1 MKRMLINASQ
11 PEETRVALVDG
22 QRLYDLDIEN
32 ATNIQK
38 KANIYKGVITR
49 IEPSLEACFVDYGA
63 ERHGFLSF
71 KEVSKEYYTEEAKS
85 LSKPSIKEALK
96 EGMEVII
103 QVEKEERGNKGAAL
117 TTFITLAGRYL
128 VLMPNNPKAGGVSRR
143 IEGQERV
150 AIREAMSHLTIPEE
164 MGVIVRT
171 AGLGRTAEELQWDLD
186 YLLTL
191 WGSIK
196 TASEEKAPFLIYQES
211 NIIIRA
217 LRDYYR
223 NDIGEILIDN
233 KEIFEEAALFVSR
246 TMPQIRPK
254 IKLYEDQIPLFTRY
268 QIENQIQ
275 SAYQREVKLPSGGAL
290 VIDYTEALISIDI
303 NSGRATRGADI
314 EETALNTNLE
324 AAEEIARQLKLRDLG
339 GLVVIDFIDMLE
351 SDHQRQVER
360 TFHEALSLD
369 RARIQ
374 TGHISRFGLLEMS
387 RQRLRPSLDET
398 THIVCP
404 RCSGHGTIRNIK
416 SLALEVLR
424 LIEEE
429 ALKERTSEII
439 VQLPVDVS
447 IFLLNEKR
455 EDVSSIENRLNVRI
469 VMIPNQNLETPHFE
483 ISRHR
488 SDQALLNNKV
498 SNEHSIIE
506 QPSNE
511 ALVNQAYNPAKPQKN
526 IPVVSNMVPATPPPV
541 VEKPVEA
548 QPTLWQMIVD
558 WLKSLLSHPEEAKKE
573 TVKRSEQPKQR
584 QRTNPRRKSNRRVT
598 TRANAPEHNEIATV
612 TRITEDRPD
621 FSGKNGDKPADKAE
635 TKEKRNTN
643 ETRENREPRE
653 NRDNG
658 EAPKSRNRRSRNRNN
673 QNTGDAKTDVKN
685 DAPDASEKPAKQERA
700 PRAERTDRNNKQ
712 DKGND
717 AVKQE
722 RTPRPEFVEVEVN
735 GETRKRRVRK
745 GRPRVEEAA
754 PEAVTP
760 VDAAPAPKAETAPKA
775 AKPEVIVVADAVAET
790 VIEAVPA
797 KVEAAVEAVIEAEPV
812 ATVVEAIQTV
822 SDHVTEVVDQVEAKV
837 DAAVETATEA
847 VEEIIIEHTPSVEAT
862 NVTATAEVEP
872 EIVIQ
877 HTIVDTPEE
886 KSAPEEKEVAD
897 LIEPTIVVE
906 DEVVTAP
913 AAPKATL
920 SVEEDLTV
928 VIPKSE
934 PEESRF
940 KIIVEDDAPEKK

>member
-38 KANIYKGVITR
+38 KANIYKGIITR
-49 IEPSLEACFVDYGA
+49 IEPSLEACFVDYGS

-71 KEVSKEYYTEEAKS
+71 KEVSKEYYSDAAKS
-85 LSKPSIKEALK
+85 MQKPSIKDALT

-117 TTFITLAGRYL
+117 TTMITLAGRYL
-128 VLMPNNPKAGGVSRR
+128 VLMPNNPKSGGVSRR

-150 AIREAMSHLTIPEE
+150 AIREAMSHLTIPDE

-186 YLLTL
+186 YLMTL
-191 WGSIK
+191 WQSIK
-196 TASEEKAPFLIYQES
+196 TASTEKAPFLIYQES

-233 KEIFEEAALFVSR
+233 PEIYEEAALFVSR
-246 TMPQIRPK
+246 TMPQIRSK

-290 VIDYTEALISIDI
+290 VIDYTEALVSIDI

-314 EETALNTNLE
+314 EETAFNTNVE

-339 GLVVIDFIDMLE
+339 GLIVIDFIDMLE
-351 SDHQRQVER
+351 SDHQRQVEKA
-360 TFHEALSLD
+360 FHEALALD

-416 SLALEVLR
+416 SLSLEVLR

-429 ALKERTSEII
+429 GLKERTGEII

-455 EDVSSIENRLNVRI
+455 EDVSDIEKRLGVRV
-469 VMIPNQNLETPHFE
+469 VMIPNQELETPHFE
-483 ISRHR
+483 ITRYR
-488 SDQALLNNKV
+488 TDQTAFTSKV
-498 SNEHSIIE
+498 SNEHSTTE
-506 QPSNE
+506 KLTDE

-541 VEKPVEA
+541 MEEKPVEV
-548 QPTLWQMIVD
+548 QPQATPSLWTMLVN
-558 WLKSLLSHPEEAKKE
+558 WFKSLLAPSESVQPKEEAQKA
-573 TVKRSEQPKQR
+573 QPQKPQR
-584 QRTNPRRKSNRRVT
+584 QRSNNRRRNNRRVT

-612 TRITEDRPD
+612 ERVSESRSDV
-621 FSGKNGDKPADKAE
+621 KADKADKNE
-635 TKEKRNTN
+635 RKNDTEKQND
-643 ETRENREPRE
+643 ES
-653 NRDNG
+653 RDNNG
-658 EAPKSRNRRSRNRNN
+658 EAPKPRNRRSRNKNN
-673 QNTGDAKTDVKN
+673 NANGNNTNAQNTQKNEKSEHKNESTVK
-685 DAPDASEKPAKQERA
+685 ATSITPKPDS
-700 PRAERTDRNNKQ
+700 
-712 DKGND
+712 
-717 AVKQE
+717 
-722 RTPRPEFVEVEVN
+722 VEVEVN
-735 GETRKRRVRK
+735 GEVRKRRIRK
-745 GRPRVEEAA
+745 GRKRVSEAEMNA
-754 PEAVTP
+754 LKGITATEVA
-760 VDAAPAPKAETAPKA
+760 TAPSTEA
-775 AKPEVIVVADAVAET
+775 IVIPQVEAQPVKSEVVAEPQVAKAT
-790 VIEAVPA
+790 VIEKP
-797 KVEAAVEAVIEAEPV
+797 AEP
-812 ATVVEAIQTV
+812 T
-822 SDHVTEVVDQVEAKV
+822 
-837 DAAVETATEA
+837 TEA
-847 VEEIIIEHTPSVEAT
+847 VDIVIQHTTVESSDETNAEPEASMIKAVKTEAPVETKTTAPS
-862 NVTATAEVEP
+862 EVSE

-877 HTIVDTPEE
+877 HSIVETPEDTQAVEVKE
-886 KSAPEEKEVAD
+886 KPVAQQ
-897 LIEPTIVVE
+897 TITVE
-906 DEVVTAP
+906 DEIVIK
-913 AAPKATL
+913 PKIIDTTDHQER
-920 SVEEDLTV
+920 SE
-928 VIPKSE
+928 IPS
-934 PEESRF
+934 F
-940 KIIVEDDAPEKK
+940 KIILEDEAPKK

>member
-38 KANIYKGVITR
+38 KANIYKGIITR

-71 KEVSKEYYTEEAKS
+71 KEVSKEYYSDAAKS
-85 LSKPSIKEALK
+85 MQKPSIKDALT

-117 TTFITLAGRYL
+117 TTMITLAGRYL
-128 VLMPNNPKAGGVSRR
+128 VLMPNNPKSGGVSRR

-150 AIREAMSHLTIPEE
+150 AIREAMSHLTIPDE

-186 YLLTL
+186 YLMTL
-191 WGSIK
+191 WRSIK
-196 TASEEKAPFLIYQES
+196 TASTEKAPFLIYQES

-233 KEIFEEAALFVSR
+233 PEIYEEAALFVSR
-246 TMPQIRPK
+246 TMPQIRSK

-290 VIDYTEALISIDI
+290 VIDYTEALVSIDI

-314 EETALNTNLE
+314 EETAFNTNVE

-339 GLVVIDFIDMLE
+339 GLIVIDFIDMLE
-351 SDHQRQVER
+351 SDHQRQVEKA
-360 TFHEALSLD
+360 FHEALSLD

-424 LIEEE
+424 LVEEE
-429 ALKERTSEII
+429 ALKERTGEII

-455 EDVSSIENRLNVRI
+455 EDVSDIEKRLNVRV
-469 VMIPNQNLETPHFE
+469 VMIPNQELETPHFE
-483 ISRHR
+483 ITRYR
-488 SDQALLNNKV
+488 TDQTSFTNKV
-498 SNEHSIIE
+498 SNDHNTTVKPTEE
-506 QPSNE
+506 E
-511 ALVNQAYNPAKPQKN
+511 LVNQAYNPAKPQKN

-541 VEKPVEA
+541 TEVKAAEP
-548 QPTLWQMIVD
+548 QPTPSLWSMLVN
-558 WLKSLLSHPEEAKKE
+558 WFKSLLTPAETQPSEEETKK
-573 TVKRSEQPKQR
+573 KAQPKQR
-584 QRTNPRRKSNRRVT
+584 QRSNNRRRNNRRVT
-598 TRANAPEHNEIATV
+598 TRANSPEHNEIATV
-612 TRITEDRPD
+612 ERVSESRSDVSKTDKSD
-621 FSGKNGDKPADKAE
+621 KNERKNVSDKQNDE
-635 TKEKRNTN
+635 S
-643 ETRENREPRE
+643 
-653 NRDNG
+653 RDNNN
-658 EAPKSRNRRSRNRNN
+658 EAPSRSRNRRSRNKNN
-673 QNTGDAKTDVKN
+673 NGNNNASQNTQKNEKSDHKNESTVKATN
-685 DAPDASEKPAKQERA
+685 ITPKPDS
-700 PRAERTDRNNKQ
+700 
-712 DKGND
+712 
-717 AVKQE
+717 
-722 RTPRPEFVEVEVN
+722 VEVEVN
-735 GETRKRRVRK
+735 GEVRKRKIRK
-745 GRPRVEEAA
+745 GRKRISEE
-754 PEAVTP
+754 EMNVL
-760 VDAAPAPKAETAPKA
+760 KG
-775 AKPEVIVVADAVAET
+775 T
-790 VIEAVPA
+790 V
-797 KVEAAVEAVIEAEPV
+797 AVEAVKAAEEKPVELSTAKDQTIPAESIIE
-812 ATVVEAIQTV
+812 TQQTM
-822 SDHVTEVVDQVEAKV
+822 
-837 DAAVETATEA
+837 ETA
-847 VEEIIIEHTPSVEAT
+847 VQ
-862 NVTATAEVEP
+862 AE

-877 HTIVDTPEE
+877 HSSETESKSSKKLESATIKVESEKVETVETTP
-886 KSAPEEKEVAD
+886 APQAPVEP
-897 LIEPTIVVE
+897 EPTSAADEIVIQQSPTDAKVNAPKSEMKEKAVIAPQQTVTVE
-906 DEVVTAP
+906 DEI
-913 AAPKATL
+913 
-920 SVEEDLTV
+920 
-928 VIPKSE
+928 VIKPQFITTKDEPDE
-934 PEESRF
+934 PESRSF
-940 KIIVEDDAPEKK
+940 KIIIEDEEPKK

>member
-1 MKRMLINASQ
+1 MLINASQ

-38 KANIYKGVITR
+38 KANIYKGIITR
-49 IEPSLEACFVDYGA
+49 IEPSLEACFVDYGS

-71 KEVSKEYYTEEAKS
+71 KEVSKEYYSDAAKS
-85 LSKPSIKEALK
+85 MQKPSIKDALH

-117 TTFITLAGRYL
+117 TTMITLAGRYL
-128 VLMPNNPKAGGVSRR
+128 VLMPNNPKSGGVSRR

-150 AIREAMSHLTIPEE
+150 AIREAMSHLTIPDE

-186 YLLTL
+186 YLMTL
-191 WGSIK
+191 WRSIK
-196 TASEEKAPFLIYQES
+196 TASTEKAPFLIYQES

-233 KEIFEEAALFVSR
+233 PEIYEEAALFVSR
-246 TMPQIRPK
+246 TMPQIRSK

-290 VIDYTEALISIDI
+290 VIDYTEALVSIDI

-314 EETALNTNLE
+314 EETAFNTNVE

-339 GLVVIDFIDMLE
+339 GLIVIDFIDMLE
-351 SDHQRQVER
+351 SDHQRQVEKA
-360 TFHEALSLD
+360 FHEALALD

-416 SLALEVLR
+416 SLSLEVLR

-429 ALKERTSEII
+429 ALKERTGEII

-455 EDVSSIENRLNVRI
+455 EDVSDIEKRLGVRV
-469 VMIPNQNLETPHFE
+469 VMIPNQELETPHFE
-483 ISRHR
+483 ITRYR
-488 SDQALLNNKV
+488 TDQTMLTNKV
-498 SNEHSIIE
+498 SNEHNATE
-506 QPSNE
+506 KPTDE

-541 VEKPVEA
+541 TEEKPAAVQV
-548 QPTLWQMIVD
+548 QPQQTPSLWSMLVN
-558 WLKSLLSHPEEAKKE
+558 WFKSLLTP
-573 TVKRSEQPKQR
+573 SESTQPKEEEKKAQPQKQQR
-584 QRTNPRRKSNRRVT
+584 QRSNNRRRNNRRVT

-612 TRITEDRPD
+612 ERVSESRSDIA
-621 FSGKNGDKPADKAE
+621 KADKSDKNDRKNDADKQNDE
-635 TKEKRNTN
+635 S
-643 ETRENREPRE
+643 
-653 NRDNG
+653 RDSNNG
-658 EAPKSRNRRSRNRNN
+658 EAPKPRNRRSRNKNN
-673 QNTGDAKTDVKN
+673 NANGNNNAAQNAQKNEKSEHKNENPVK
-685 DAPDASEKPAKQERA
+685 ATSITPKPDS
-700 PRAERTDRNNKQ
+700 
-712 DKGND
+712 
-717 AVKQE
+717 
-722 RTPRPEFVEVEVN
+722 VEVEVN
-735 GETRKRRVRK
+735 GEVRKRRIRK
-745 GRPRVEEAA
+745 GRKRVSEEEMNALKGIVA
-754 PEAVTP
+754 TEAVTEAVNTAASP
-760 VDAAPAPKAETAPKA
+760 VVSTEEIVIQQEIVTEAPSVKTEVIAEPQVTETTVTEKPAEPTTETLDIVIQHTTVESTDETSAEPEAPA
-775 AKPEVIVVADAVAET
+775 I
-790 VIEAVPA
+790 
-797 KVEAAVEAVIEAEPV
+797 KVEVEPI
-812 ATVVEAIQTV
+812 
-822 SDHVTEVVDQVEAKV
+822 VTEVVKTEIP
-837 DAAVETATEA
+837 VETKTTE
-847 VEEIIIEHTPSVEAT
+847 PSET
-862 NVTATAEVEP
+862 TE

-877 HTIVDTPEE
+877 HSIVETQEIKAVEVKEKAVAQQTIT
-886 KSAPEEKEVAD
+886 
-897 LIEPTIVVE
+897 VE
-906 DEVVTAP
+906 DEI
-913 AAPKATL
+913 
-920 SVEEDLTV
+920 
-928 VIPKSE
+928 VIKPQIIDTTDHQERSE
-934 PEESRF
+934 IPSF
-940 KIIVEDDAPEKK
+940 KIILEDEAPKK

>member
-1 MKRMLINASQ
+1 MLINASQ

-38 KANIYKGVITR
+38 KANIYKGIITR
-49 IEPSLEACFVDYGA
+49 IEPSLEACFVDYGS

-71 KEVSKEYYTEEAKS
+71 KEVSREYYSDAAKS
-85 LSKPSIKEALK
+85 MQKPSIKDALT

-117 TTFITLAGRYL
+117 TTMITLAGRYL
-128 VLMPNNPKAGGVSRR
+128 VLMPNNPKSGGVSRR

-150 AIREAMSHLTIPEE
+150 AIREAMSHLTIPDE

-186 YLLTL
+186 YLMTL
-191 WGSIK
+191 WRSIK
-196 TASEEKAPFLIYQES
+196 TASTEKAPFLIYQES

-233 KEIFEEAALFVSR
+233 AEIYEEAALFVSR
-246 TMPQIRPK
+246 TMPQIRSK

-290 VIDYTEALISIDI
+290 VIDYTEALVSIDI

-314 EETALNTNLE
+314 EETAFNTNVE

-339 GLVVIDFIDMLE
+339 GLIVIDFIDMLE
-351 SDHQRQVER
+351 SDHQRQVEKV
-360 TFHEALSLD
+360 FHEALALD

-416 SLALEVLR
+416 SLSLEVLR

-429 ALKERTSEII
+429 GLKERTGEII

-455 EDVSSIENRLNVRI
+455 EDISDIEKRLNVRV
-469 VMIPNQNLETPHFE
+469 VMIPNQELETPHFE
-483 ISRHR
+483 ITRYR
-488 SDQALLNNKV
+488 TDQTLLTNKV
-498 SNEHSIIE
+498 SNDHNVTEKPTE
-506 QPSNE
+506 E

-541 VEKPVEA
+541 TEEKVVEVQA
-548 QPTLWQMIVD
+548 QPHPTPSLWSVLVT
-558 WLKSLLSHPEEAKKE
+558 WFKSLLTP
-573 TVKRSEQPKQR
+573 SESAQPKEDADKKPQSHKQQR
-584 QRTNPRRKSNRRVT
+584 QRSNNRRRNNRRVT

-612 TRITEDRPD
+612 ERVSESRSDIA
-621 FSGKNGDKPADKAE
+621 KVDKADKNE
-635 TKEKRNTN
+635 RKNDVEKQNS
-643 ETRENREPRE
+643 E
-653 NRDNG
+653 NRDNTNNG
-658 EAPKSRNRRSRNRNN
+658 EAPKSRNRRSRNKNN
-673 QNTGDAKTDVKN
+673 NANGNNDTAQNTQK
-685 DAPDASEKPAKQERA
+685 SEKSEN
-700 PRAERTDRNNKQ
+700 RNEST
-712 DKGND
+712 
-717 AVKQE
+717 VKATSV
-722 RTPRPEFVEVEVN
+722 TPKPDSVEVEVN
-735 GETRKRRVRK
+735 GEVRKRRIRK
-745 GRPRVEEAA
+745 GRKRVS
-754 PEAVTP
+754 
-760 VDAAPAPKAETAPKA
+760 
-775 AKPEVIVVADAVAET
+775 
-790 VIEAVPA
+790 
-797 KVEAAVEAVIEAEPV
+797 EAEMN
-812 ATVVEAIQTV
+812 ALNG
-822 SDHVTEVVDQVEAKV
+822 VTTAV
-837 DAAVETATEA
+837 AVETNETVATA
-847 VEEIIIEHTPSVEAT
+847 PIAQPAEEIIIQQEVMANATEEKSKAPEAEKTTETVKPVTEEIEIFIQQAAVEKSEKVEKDSEPSIIKV
-862 NVTATAEVEP
+862 EVEP
-872 EIVIQ
+872 IVAIEPAKIVTPIEEKPSAPTESVEEIVIQ
-877 HTIVDTPEE
+877 QSIIETKSEPKVIETKE
-886 KSAPEEKEVAD
+886 KSVSQ
-897 LIEPTIVVE
+897 PTITVE
-906 DEVVTAP
+906 DEI
-913 AAPKATL
+913 
-920 SVEEDLTV
+920 
-928 VIPKSE
+928 VIKPQIIDTKDNK
-934 PEESRF
+934 EESDIPSF
-940 KIIVEDDAPEKK
+940 KIILEDEEPKK

>member
-38 KANIYKGVITR
+38 KANIYKGIITR
-49 IEPSLEACFVDYGA
+49 IEPSLEACFVDYGS

-71 KEVSKEYYTEEAKS
+71 KEVSKEYYSDAAKAMQ
-85 LSKPSIKEALK
+85 KPSIKDALT

-117 TTFITLAGRYL
+117 TTMITLAGRYL
-128 VLMPNNPKAGGVSRR
+128 VLMPNNPKSGGVSRR

-150 AIREAMSHLTIPEE
+150 AIREAMSHLTIPDE

-186 YLLTL
+186 YLMTL
-191 WGSIK
+191 WHSIK
-196 TASEEKAPFLIYQES
+196 TASTEKAPFLIYQES

-233 KEIFEEAALFVSR
+233 AEIYEEAALFVSR
-246 TMPQIRPK
+246 TMPQIRSK

-290 VIDYTEALISIDI
+290 VIDYTEALVSIDI

-314 EETALNTNLE
+314 EETAFNTNVE

-339 GLVVIDFIDMLE
+339 GLIVIDFIDMLE
-351 SDHQRQVER
+351 SDHQRKVEKA
-360 TFHEALSLD
+360 FHEALSLD

-424 LIEEE
+424 LVEEE
-429 ALKERTSEII
+429 ALKERTGEII

-455 EDVSSIENRLNVRI
+455 EDVSDIEKRLGVRV
-469 VMIPNQNLETPHFE
+469 VMIPNQELETPHFE
-483 ISRHR
+483 ITRYR
-488 SDQALLNNKV
+488 TDQTTLTNKV
-498 SNEHSIIE
+498 SNEHNITE
-506 QPSNE
+506 KPTDE
-511 ALVNQAYNPAKPQKN
+511 ALVNQAYNPTKPQKN

-541 VEKPVEA
+541 TEEKAPEVKPV
-548 QPTLWQMIVD
+548 PSLWTMLVN
-558 WLKSLLSHPEEAKKE
+558 WFKSLLTPSEPQISEEETKK
-573 TVKRSEQPKQR
+573 KSQQPKQR
-584 QRTNPRRKSNRRVT
+584 QRSNNRRRNNRRVT

-612 TRITEDRPD
+612 ERVSEVRSDIT
-621 FSGKNGDKPADKAE
+621 KADKS
-635 TKEKRNTN
+635 EKTDDV
-643 ETRENREPRE
+643 
-653 NRDNG
+653 RDNNG
-658 EAPKSRNRRSRNRNN
+658 EAPKPRTRRSRNKNN
-673 QNTGDAKTDVKN
+673 NANNNNTTQNTQKT
-685 DAPDASEKPAKQERA
+685 
-700 PRAERTDRNNKQ
+700 
-712 DKGND
+712 
-717 AVKQE
+717 
-722 RTPRPEFVEVEVN
+722 
-735 GETRKRRVRK
+735 
-745 GRPRVEEAA
+745 
-754 PEAVTP
+754 
-760 VDAAPAPKAETAPKA
+760 
-775 AKPEVIVVADAVAET
+775 
-790 VIEAVPA
+790 
-797 KVEAAVEAVIEAEPV
+797 
-812 ATVVEAIQTV
+812 
-822 SDHVTEVVDQVEAKV
+822 
-837 DAAVETATEA
+837 
-847 VEEIIIEHTPSVEAT
+847 
-862 NVTATAEVEP
+862 
-872 EIVIQ
+872 
-877 HTIVDTPEE
+877 E
-886 KSAPEEKEVAD
+886 KSDNKNEN
-897 LIEPTIVVE
+897 IV
-906 DEVVTAP
+906 
-913 AAPKATL
+913 KAT
-920 SVEEDLTV
+920 SIT
-928 VIPKSE
+928 PK
-934 PEESRF
+934 P
-940 KIIVEDDAPEKK
+940 

>member
-71 KEVSKEYYTEEAKS
+71 KEVSKEYYTDEAKN

-360 TFHEALSLD
+360 AFHEALSLD

-573 TVKRSEQPKQR
+573 QVKRSEQPKQR

-612 TRITEDRPD
+612 TRVTEDRPD
-621 FSGKNGDKPADKAE
+621 FSGKNSEKPATDKVE
-635 TKEKRNTN
+635 NKEKRNAN
-643 ETRENREPRE
+643 EPRE
-653 NRDNG
+653 NRDNS

-673 QNTGDAKTDVKN
+673 QNASDAKPEVKN
-685 DAPDASEKPAKQERA
+685 DAPEAAEKPAKQERA
-700 PRAERTDRNNKQ
+700 PRADRAERNNKQ

-717 AVKQE
+717 VAKQE
-722 RTPRPEFVEVEVN
+722 RAPRPEFVEVEVN

-745 GRPRVEEAA
+745 GRPRIEEAA
-754 PEAVTP
+754 PEAVTA
-760 VDAAPAPKAETAPKA
+760 VEAAPMPKAEDAPKA
-775 AKPEVIVVADAVAET
+775 AKPEVIVVADAIAET
-790 VIEAVPA
+790 VIEAVPE
-797 KVEAAVEAVIEAEPV
+797 KVEAAVEAVIESEPV
-812 ATVVEAIQTV
+812 ATVVEAIQTA

-837 DAAVETATEA
+837 EAVVEAASDAAQ
-847 VEEIIIEHTPSVEAT
+847 EIIIQHTPNVEET
-862 NVTATAEVEP
+862 HVMATAEVEP

-877 HTIVDTPEE
+877 HAIIETQDDAA
-886 KSAPEEKEVAD
+886 APEAKEAD
-897 LIEPTIVVE
+897 VIEPTIVVE
-906 DEVVTAP
+906 DDVVMTP
-913 AAPKATL
+913 AAPKATV

>member
-38 KANIYKGVITR
+38 KANIYKGIITR
-49 IEPSLEACFVDYGA
+49 IEPSLEACFVDYGS

-71 KEVSKEYYTEEAKS
+71 KEVSREYYSDAAKS
-85 LSKPSIKEALK
+85 MQKPSIKDALT

-117 TTFITLAGRYL
+117 TTMITLAGRYL
-128 VLMPNNPKAGGVSRR
+128 VLMPNNPKSGGVSRR

-150 AIREAMSHLTIPEE
+150 AIREAMSHLTIPDE

-186 YLLTL
+186 YLMTL
-191 WGSIK
+191 WRSIK
-196 TASEEKAPFLIYQES
+196 TASTEKAPFLIYQES

-233 KEIFEEAALFVSR
+233 PEIYEEAALFVSR
-246 TMPQIRPK
+246 TMPQIRSK

-290 VIDYTEALISIDI
+290 VIDYTEALVSIDI

-314 EETALNTNLE
+314 EETAFNTNVE

-339 GLVVIDFIDMLE
+339 GLIVIDFIDMLE
-351 SDHQRQVER
+351 SDHQRQVEKA
-360 TFHEALSLD
+360 FHEALALD

-416 SLALEVLR
+416 SLSLEVLR

-429 ALKERTSEII
+429 GLKERTGEII

-455 EDVSSIENRLNVRI
+455 EDVSDIEKRLGVRV
-469 VMIPNQNLETPHFE
+469 VMIPNQELETPHFE
-483 ISRHR
+483 ITRYR
-488 SDQALLNNKV
+488 TDQTMLTNKV
-498 SNEHSIIE
+498 SNEHNTTE
-506 QPSNE
+506 KPTEE

-541 VEKPVEA
+541 TEEKPVEVQA
-548 QPTLWQMIVD
+548 QPQQTPSLWSMLVT
-558 WLKSLLSHPEEAKKE
+558 WFKSLLAP
-573 TVKRSEQPKQR
+573 SESTQPKEEEKKAQPQKQQR
-584 QRTNPRRKSNRRVT
+584 QRSNNRRRNNRRVT

-612 TRITEDRPD
+612 ERVSESRSDIAKTDKSD
-621 FSGKNGDKPADKAE
+621 KNERKNDSDKQNDE
-635 TKEKRNTN
+635 S
-643 ETRENREPRE
+643 
-653 NRDNG
+653 RDNNG
-658 EAPKSRNRRSRNRNN
+658 EAPKSRNRRSRNKNN
-673 QNTGDAKTDVKN
+673 NANGNNNAQNTQKTEKSDNKNENPVK
-685 DAPDASEKPAKQERA
+685 ATSITPKPDS
-700 PRAERTDRNNKQ
+700 
-712 DKGND
+712 
-717 AVKQE
+717 
-722 RTPRPEFVEVEVN
+722 VEVEVN
-735 GETRKRRVRK
+735 GEVRKRKIRK
-745 GRPRVEEAA
+745 GRKRISEEEMNALKG
-754 PEAVTP
+754 V
-760 VDAAPAPKAETAPKA
+760 
-775 AKPEVIVVADAVAET
+775 
-790 VIEAVPA
+790 
-797 KVEAAVEAVIEAEPV
+797 
-812 ATVVEAIQTV
+812 
-822 SDHVTEVVDQVEAKV
+822 
-837 DAAVETATEA
+837 
-847 VEEIIIEHTPSVEAT
+847 
-862 NVTATAEVEP
+862 ATAEVIAEVTEKTMTTEAP
-872 EIVIQ
+872 NTSTEEIVIQ
-877 HTIVDTPEE
+877 QEAVVIVTEE
-886 KSAPEEKEVAD
+886 KPKAKTQTVKVEVEAEKAPEVTITETPAEPVKTVTEEVEIVIQQTTVEQSEEKAKESEASFIKVEVEPVVAVEPVKTEAPAEIKPVATP
-897 LIEPTIVVE
+897 IESTEEIVIQQSIIETKPEPKTAEVKEKPAQQTVTVE
-906 DEVVTAP
+906 DEIVIK
-913 AAPKATL
+913 PKIIDTKDA
-920 SVEEDLTV
+920 
-928 VIPKSE
+928 K
-934 PEESRF
+934 EESEIPSF
-940 KIIVEDDAPEKK
+940 KIILEDEAPKK

>member
-38 KANIYKGVITR
+38 KANIYKGIITR
-49 IEPSLEACFVDYGA
+49 IEPSLEACFVDYGS

-71 KEVSKEYYTEEAKS
+71 KEVSKEYYSDAAKAMQ
-85 LSKPSIKEALK
+85 KPSIKDALT

-117 TTFITLAGRYL
+117 TTLITLAGRYL
-128 VLMPNNPKAGGVSRR
+128 VLMPNNPKSGGVSRR

-150 AIREAMSHLTIPEE
+150 AIREAMSHLTIPDE

-191 WGSIK
+191 WRSIK
-196 TASEEKAPFLIYQES
+196 NASSEKAPFLIYQES

-233 KEIFEEAALFVSR
+233 PEIYEEAALFVSR
-246 TMPQIRPK
+246 TMPQIRSK

-290 VIDYTEALISIDI
+290 VIDYTEALVSIDI

-314 EETALNTNLE
+314 EETAFNTNVE

-339 GLVVIDFIDMLE
+339 GLIVIDFIDMLE
-351 SDHQRQVER
+351 SDHQRQVEKA
-360 TFHEALSLD
+360 FHEALSLD

-416 SLALEVLR
+416 SLALEILR

-429 ALKERTSEII
+429 ALKERTGEII

-455 EDVSSIENRLNVRI
+455 DDVSDIEKRLNVRI
-469 VMIPNQNLETPHFE
+469 VMIPNQELETPHFE
-483 ISRHR
+483 ITRYR
-488 SDQALLNNKV
+488 TDQSLLTNKV
-498 SNEHSIIE
+498 SNEHKTVE
-506 QPSNE
+506 QPTE
-511 ALVNQAYNPAKPQKN
+511 ETLVNKAYNPTKPQKN
-526 IPVVSNMVPATPPPV
+526 IPIVSNMVPATPPPV
-541 VEKPVEA
+541 TPEKPVEA
-548 QPTLWQMIVD
+548 PPAVSLWSSLVA
-558 WLKSLLSHPEEAKKE
+558 WFKSLLGPSEAEKAAEEAKKKE
-573 TVKRSEQPKQR
+573 AQPKHR
-584 QRTNPRRKSNRRVT
+584 QRSNNRRRNNRRVT

-612 TRITEDRPD
+612 ERATESRAD
-621 FSGKNGDKPADKAE
+621 FVKNNDKSEKHNNKAADNDKQ
-635 TKEKRNTN
+635 ND
-643 ETRENREPRE
+643 E
-653 NRDNG
+653 NRDNANNG
-658 EAPKSRNRRSRNRNN
+658 DAPKSRNRRSRNKNN
-673 QNTGDAKTDVKN
+673 NANANNSQNSPKNENTEAKAENPVKV
-685 DAPDASEKPAKQERA
+685 A
-700 PRAERTDRNNKQ
+700 
-712 DKGND
+712 
-717 AVKQE
+717 AV
-722 RTPRPEFVEVEVN
+722 TPRPEFVEVEVN
-735 GETRKRRVRK
+735 GETRKRKIRK
-745 GRPRVEEAA
+745 GRKRISEEEMNALKATETTSDTAIVAA
-754 PEAVTP
+754 ATTEAIITP
-760 VDAAPAPKAETAPKA
+760 TETN
-775 AKPEVIVVADAVAET
+775 
-790 VIEAVPA
+790 
-797 KVEAAVEAVIEAEPV
+797 KVE
-812 ATVVEAIQTV
+812 
-822 SDHVTEVVDQVEAKV
+822 
-837 DAAVETATEA
+837 
-847 VEEIIIEHTPSVEAT
+847 
-862 NVTATAEVEP
+862 N

-877 HTIVDTPEE
+877 QETIVKPEVSDE
-886 KSAPEEKEVAD
+886 PVIIQATTVEVAPEAKPEAQEPLAAEVVNESVEAAKEEVVINISTEQEPAVQQPIVIESDVVEAKAEPEVEVIKIAVEPETKAPEEPKIQSSETASDEIVIQQHVKNTKPKDRPAAK
-897 LIEPTIVVE
+897 PTFITE
-906 DEVVTAP
+906 DEIVIK
-913 AAPKATL
+913 PKII
-920 SVEEDLTV
+920 S
-928 VIPKSE
+928 SE
-934 PEESRF
+934 EESKNASRSF
-940 KIIVEDDAPEKK
+940 KIILEDEASEQK